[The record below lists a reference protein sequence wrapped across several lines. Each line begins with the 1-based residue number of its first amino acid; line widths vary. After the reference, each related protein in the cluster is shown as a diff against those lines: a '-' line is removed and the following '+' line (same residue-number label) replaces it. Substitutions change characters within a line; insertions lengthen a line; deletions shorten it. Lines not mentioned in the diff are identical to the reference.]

1 MSSQIAPQTSVFFNR
16 DDTFFGV
23 CEAIGQ
29 DFGFTPLW
37 LRLALAVP
45 MAVYPLVWLGIY
57 AVLGTAVLASRM
69 IAPETQRTEPLKATE
84 PQPVSVLQNSAEP
97 PFELPLAA

>member
-1 MSSQIAPQTSVFFNR
+1 MRWGEKGRFKRNETELNNWIR
-16 DDTFFGV
+16 KLCFGN
-23 CEAIGQ
+23 
-29 DFGFTPLW
+29 PLW

-45 MAVYPLVWLGIY
+45 MAVYPLVSLGIY

-84 PQPVSVLQNSAEP
+84 PQPVSVLQNNAEP